1 MTTPDITIPTEVL
14 EEVAKAICL
23 HERDHDKDWP
33 DYLGHA
39 RAACIAMIKAWP
51 GMSVFPGVQ
60 CGFRETPPTIILPLP
75 QEPNA
80 SSETPSPGASS
91 GNTHRL

>member
-51 GMSVFPGVQ
+51 GMIWHPHGVWRKKY
-60 CGFRETPPTIILPLP
+60 GVTHVILPLP
-75 QEPNA
+75 QEPK
-80 SSETPSPGASS
+80 P
-91 GNTHRL
+91 